1 MNDFI
6 SLFYKSSKMNLTLP
20 SKLVGCN
27 ENFLWGTLNDESVN
41 TSSFQFKRKYDG
53 GNFHHPSCQCN
64 GNKKKKKNQI
74 KPIKL
79 I

>member
-1 MNDFI
+1 
-6 SLFYKSSKMNLTLP
+6 MNLSLP

-27 ENFLWGTLNDESVN
+27 EIFLRGTLIDGSVN

-64 GNKKKKKNQI
+64 GNKF
-74 KPIKL
+74 
-79 I
+79 